1 MPVNLLSEKQPYA
14 EYLNRY
20 GVKNPDDFR
29 HFYDYR
35 SAFRANVTPTKWSD
49 LPEEDKAEDLKQIEQ
64 ELREPISQN
73 AYMWPDEFKTE
84 GHEVPAKKPR
94 NLLAER
100 KPRNLLSGE
109 PLYPP
114 ESLMADLPKDYQP
127 KYRYSDELTD
137 PYTGQATGRT
147 LTQEAEELEALSPE
161 RLEREQVGLETALK
175 PRVEPE
181 SFVAPE
187 LLAEWKKR
195 GAIGVKE
202 AAIRL
207 DLTENIPF
215 NPERAVKSVSLLI
228 SAKRLKKYNEGTY
241 KYDSDEIKENDEEKI
256 YSYMLMKEEE
266 RIRGVTI
273 GGQITRGV
281 AQLPGF
287 MIEFLA
293 TGGLAAIGKKAATK
307 AATKTLSKIALKR
320 AGKIAIKGVGW
331 VGSGVARTAG
341 MPHRVVGG
349 FAERQLPQLG
359 LSSEG
364 KVLIGES
371 AEKPFTSAWK
381 AFGDVVIENMSEEA
395 GATIGK
401 GIRKVIPKKMAR
413 ALTRAFKKI
422 HPGEKVTKIMTKA
435 GYHGFLEEWG
445 EERLGNLMRAVT
457 GVQDFGVKAGNM
469 FERIIASIPN
479 KDELL
484 VEAGVLSV
492 PGLVK
497 TGIGIVRG
505 AAKSD
510 ILREEAGFAR
520 IGKEPKAVSPGGYV
534 KRGLKEAIE
543 IRKEGGSLA
552 GYNLQSQA
560 EWLGGKRPPA
570 DSKITLYRA
579 TLTGDP
585 INPGDYVTND
595 LSYAKLH
602 IEANLG
608 GKGKISKIE
617 ATLDDIFPADA
628 PKEFWYAPKSIET
641 AKPPVKPEVKGVEVV
656 KPAKIAGEVETALH
670 KGAKVRLPD
679 TTNAIHVINE
689 KGQVANILKKDFD
702 VLKEAGPYKQAIPL
716 QVKFDSKGRPDWKTA
731 KILELPTKADMT
743 AIEYAKEI
751 KRLEKV
757 VRATERVFAKPIS
770 PAKVTKV
777 VKEVT
782 GVTKPVSKITIKE
795 EVLLKERLR
804 TEARGARFG
813 FLEGRRQ
820 VQEITKE
827 KDISLADRKEA
838 AEFFI
843 KQNLELKDRGKFIT
857 AMRDVKT
864 DKDLVK
870 IVMRADLISSA
881 TERRHTLDSLK
892 REIKRS
898 QPSLVKGRLKKG
910 KQIISVQAQD
920 RLRDIIENL
929 TSFKPG
935 GKKQQAIEMALKFY
949 TENPGKAM
957 PLDLKIKVADLS
969 KSNISEMSTAEIRQL
984 TKDIKSI
991 REIGRT
997 ELEAKE
1003 MRRQE
1008 QLQIKKEQL
1017 YKSIKQ
1023 HSLKGKELEK
1033 PLPEKPTPLERKR
1046 GITKRVFDSLN
1057 KATAELKI
1065 PAFITE
1071 ALDGYKMLGPAH
1083 RAITAPLDKA
1093 TANKESILN
1102 KTNKRI
1108 AQILAPLGRKATKYL
1123 NEEFTIQGRK
1133 FTKENLWA
1141 IYANSKNEA
1150 NRATLT
1156 EDWGY
1161 GFSEKLVDEAVDML
1175 PAKDKRMV
1183 DGIMTLINESYP
1195 ETVRVT
1201 QEYSGFTPKTVDNYW
1216 PIISDRELSDR
1227 ALMRDVEKDLLADV
1241 GKKTSMDIGSVKQ
1254 RVGHSGPPDLNFFR
1268 VLKRHVNSVAHFN
1281 THALEVRNVQEIIND
1296 PAIKR
1301 AIENS
1306 AGEGGYNALKSSLSA
1321 VANPRRTP
1329 ANWFEVKAGQLKK
1342 NATAV
1347 MLGLKVSVS
1356 LLQSGSFFQ
1365 TINKVGLK
1373 DSLAGL
1379 YGYWKNPKAA
1389 HRFVYGQS
1397 SLQENRKQSFDREL
1411 RELIERDS
1419 SLKRF
1424 LTGKPGGNNLLYELI
1439 HAVDYITV
1447 MPTWLAGYK
1456 HGVRLHESNPVAYA
1470 DDVVRKTQPTGR
1482 VKDLAGIMRGSEF
1495 QKWFT
1500 MFYTFFSS
1508 AYNNMA
1514 LEGGKLRYRFVKE
1527 KGIGT
1532 KTLAV
1537 ADFAKAYIWLLIMPA
1552 LYAAIIRKPKRWRD
1566 KEYLAKSVASYALG
1580 TVPFVRDVGNVW
1592 INPQYEF
1599 TGSPVFGAGKAA
1611 KMLVSGKKLKTK
1623 IKAGVMLG
1631 GFATGFP
1638 SSQAIITTSG
1648 AIDLWE
1654 DNTDNPL
1661 RLFLSEWSLKGEK
1674 KKEKKKT
1681 ISFGTLKSK
1690 YKFGTLKSRY
1700 EK

>member
-1 MPVNLLSEKQPYA
+1 MGRTITTEELFGTKPEKNIISTEELFGQNQPD
-14 EYLNRY
+14 
-20 GVKNPDDFR
+20 KNIITTEELFGQ
-29 HFYDYR
+29 
-35 SAFRANVTPTKWSD
+35 SLMGD
-49 LPEEDKAEDLKQIEQ
+49 LPE
-64 ELREPISQN
+64 
-73 AYMWPDEFKTE
+73 
-84 GHEVPAKKPR
+84 
-94 NLLAER
+94 
-100 KPRNLLSGE
+100 
-109 PLYPP
+109 
-114 ESLMADLPKDYQP
+114 DYQP
-127 KYRYSDELTD
+127 EYRYSDELTD
-137 PYTGQATGRT
+137 PYTGKPSGRT

-161 RLEREQVGLETALK
+161 RQERERQGLETALK

-181 SFVAPE
+181 SFVAPK

-195 GAIGVKE
+195 GTIGVKE

-207 DLTENIPF
+207 DLTEILPF
-215 NPERAVKSVSLLI
+215 NPEKAVKASQLLI
-228 SAKRLKKYNEGTY
+228 SANRLKKANEGIY
-241 KYDSDEIKENDEEKI
+241 KYDSPEIREKDEERI
-256 YSYMLMKEEE
+256 YSYMLTREEE

-281 AQLPGF
+281 SQLPAF

-293 TGGLAAIGKKAATK
+293 TGGLASIGKKSAQKGATK
-307 AATKTLSKIALKR
+307 ALSKIALTK
-320 AGKIAIKGVGW
+320 AGKISIKGIGW
-331 VGSGVARTAG
+331 VGSGVARTVG
-341 MPHRVVGG
+341 MPHRVAEQY
-349 FAERQLPQLG
+349 AERQLPALG
-359 LSSEG
+359 LSPEG
-364 KVLIGES
+364 KVIIGES

-401 GIRKVIPKKMAR
+401 GIKKVVPKKMAR
-413 ALTRAFKKI
+413 ALTQVFKKI

-445 EERLGNLMRAVT
+445 EERLGNLMRAIT
-457 GVQDFGVKAGNM
+457 GVQDFGVKDGNM

-484 VEAGVLSV
+484 VEAGILSV

-497 TGIGIVRG
+497 TGIGAVKG
-505 AAKSD
+505 VAKSE
-510 ILREEAGFAR
+510 ILKEEAGFAR
-520 IGKEPKAVSPGGYV
+520 IGK
-534 KRGLKEAIE
+534 
-543 IRKEGGSLA
+543 
-552 GYNLQSQA
+552 
-560 EWLGGKRPPA
+560 
-570 DSKITLYRA
+570 
-579 TLTGDP
+579 
-585 INPGDYVTND
+585 
-595 LSYAKLH
+595 
-602 IEANLG
+602 
-608 GKGKISKIE
+608 
-617 ATLDDIFPADA
+617 
-628 PKEFWYAPKSIET
+628 
-641 AKPPVKPEVKGVEVV
+641 KPEVKPVAVKPKVDVEQKEFLKEQKKYYKGVEVEEKYRTQIGKEQV
-656 KPAKIAGEVETALH
+656 RKVEKLTKPLAPSKFGKEVLIQTGLKKPA
-670 KGAKVRLPD
+670 AK
-679 TTNAIHVINE
+679 
-689 KGQVANILKKDFD
+689 
-702 VLKEAGPYKQAIPL
+702 
-716 QVKFDSKGRPDWKTA
+716 
-731 KILELPTKADMT
+731 
-743 AIEYAKEI
+743 
-751 KRLEKV
+751 
-757 VRATERVFAKPIS
+757 
-770 PAKVTKV
+770 
-777 VKEVT
+777 
-782 GVTKPVSKITIKE
+782 KITIPEALKAQLKTE
-795 EVLLKERLR
+795 EK
-804 TEARGARFG
+804 AAKFG
-813 FLEGRRQ
+813 LLEGRRQ
-820 VQEITKE
+820 VQEITKKE
-827 KDISLADRKEA
+827 EMSLAERREG

-870 IVMRADLISSA
+870 IVLRADLISSA

-892 REIKRS
+892 KGIKRT
-898 QPSLVKGRLKKG
+898 QPALVKGRLKKG
-910 KQIISVQAQD
+910 KQTISVQAQD

-935 GKKQQAIEMALKFY
+935 GKKQQAIEMAAKFFS
-949 TENPGKAM
+949 ENPGEAM
-957 PLDLKIKVADLS
+957 PLDLKSKIADLS
-969 KSNISEMSTAEIRQL
+969 KSNISEMSTDEIRQL
-984 TKDIKSI
+984 TKDIKAI
-991 REIGRT
+991 REQGRT

-1003 MRRQE
+1003 MKRQE
-1008 QLQIKKEQL
+1008 QFQIKKEQL

-1033 PLPEKPTPLERKR
+1033 PIPEKPTPLERKKGR
-1046 GITKRVFDSLN
+1046 IRKILDSLN

-1083 RAITAPLDKA
+1083 RAITAPLDTA
-1093 TANKESILN
+1093 TANKESFLN
-1102 KTNKRI
+1102 KANKRI

-1161 GFSEKLVDEAVDML
+1161 GFSEKLIDEAIDML
-1175 PAKDKRMV
+1175 PAGDKRMIDKV
-1183 DGIMTLINESYP
+1183 MSFINEFYP

-1227 ALMRDVEKDLLADV
+1227 ALMRDVEKDLLADAT
-1241 GKKTSMDIGSVKQ
+1241 KKTSMDLDSVKQ

-1268 VLKRHVNSVAHFN
+1268 VLKSHVNSTAHFN

-1296 PAIKR
+1296 LAVKR

-1329 ANWFEVKAGQLKK
+1329 MNWFEVKAGQLKK

-1379 YGYWKNPKAA
+1379 YGYWKNPRAA

-1397 SLQENRKQSFDREL
+1397 AIQENRKQSFDREL
-1411 RELIERDS
+1411 RELIEKDS

-1424 LTGKPGGNNLLYELI
+1424 LTGKPGGNNLLYEMI

-1456 HGVRLHESNPVAYA
+1456 HGVRLHVSDPVAYA

-1482 VKDLAGIMRGSEF
+1482 TKDLAGIMRGSEF

-1514 LEGGKLRYRFVKE
+1514 LEGGKLKYRLVKE

-1537 ADFAKAYIWLLIMPA
+1537 ADFAKAYIWLLVMPA
-1552 LYAAIIRKPKRWRD
+1552 LYAAIVRKPKRWRD

-1623 IKAGVMLG
+1623 IKSGVMLG

-1654 DNTDNPL
+1654 NNTDNPL

-1674 KKEKKKT
+1674 KKSAKP
-1681 ISFGTLKSK
+1681 ISFGKLKSK
-1690 YKFGTLKSRY
+1690 YKFGILKSKF